1 MCLAIPG
8 KLLSMEGEDPMLRTG
23 KVSFGGSIREVNLAC
38 VPEAK
43 LGDYLLVHV
52 GMAIE
57 IVDEDHAQEV
67 FSYLNLIEA
76 AGQAEAEQHT

>member
-8 KLLSMEGEDPMLRTG
+8 KLLSIEGEDPMLRTG
-23 KVSFGGSIREVNLAC
+23 KVSFGGSVREVNLAC

-43 LGDYLLVHV
+43 IGDYLLVHV

-57 IVDEDHAQEV
+57 IVDEAHAQEV
-67 FSYLNLIEA
+67 FSYLSLMEGA
-76 AGQAEAEQHT
+76 AQEGERT